1 MYGDSKELNEIGE
14 INQLIYSNNNFK
26 VYGDLTINNNLHII
40 KVMMFNKLDENGY
53 MKIAR
58 ISMEKPEYIDC
69 EYKSYIFTKEELQ
82 EFINCLSSKRD
93 TIFHL
98 KHDQFPFTVWDTI
111 INEMNYTYN
120 LEEINKQVPTNLSIP
135 DYSKLNTCD

>member
-14 INQLIYSNNNFK
+14 INPLVYSSNIFK
-26 VYGDLTINNNLHII
+26 VYGNLTIDNDLHII
-40 KVMMFNKLDENGY
+40 KVMMFNKLDDNGY

-82 EFINCLSSKRD
+82 EFIDFLSSKRD
-93 TIFHL
+93 
-98 KHDQFPFTVWDTI
+98 
-111 INEMNYTYN
+111 
-120 LEEINKQVPTNLSIP
+120 KQVPVNLSIP
-135 DYSKLNTCD
+135 DYSKLDTCD